1 MISVRRLEVFRWA
14 LLTATGALAASC
26 ASTPPQV
33 QSWTQQAPTPAGPAA
48 SQAATTSPRV
58 GTAMPTAYSENQT
71 PMSDVRLVES
81 AEFATTALQHG
92 FTPEVRKGAVV
103 YCWIDDNIGSRIPT
117 KKCMDKAQL
126 EITLRQRQAQ
136 RDAIEHGHTFGCQ
149 PGINCANNTGL
160 GRQ

>member
-14 LLTATGALAASC
+14 LLFAGVALAAGC
-26 ASTPPQV
+26 AGTRPQARPLP
-33 QSWTQQAPTPAGPAA
+33 QRAAIAAPRSGAE
-48 SQAATTSPRV
+48 
-58 GTAMPTAYSENQT
+58 MPTAYRDSQT
-71 PMSDVRLVES
+71 PMSDVQLVES

-92 FTPEVRKGAVV
+92 FTPQVRKGVVV

-126 EITLRQRQAQ
+126 EITLRLRQAQ

-149 PGINCANNTGL
+149 PGINCANNTGHGL

>member
-1 MISVRRLEVFRWA
+1 
-14 LLTATGALAASC
+14 
-26 ASTPPQV
+26 
-33 QSWTQQAPTPAGPAA
+33 
-48 SQAATTSPRV
+48 
-58 GTAMPTAYSENQT
+58 MPTAYSENQT

-149 PGINCANNTGL
+149 PGINCANNTGHGL